1 MVKFHEEIEPPTSP
15 SSTVMEVEPT
25 TSPSSTVMEVDELT
39 EEDETISYD
48 DLKRRMSHDRMHLQK
63 LKAERHDQ
71 FDNSEDESSEVDEE
85 AQTSYL
91 MKRQQS
97 RRKKMSRS
105 QDVILKCMLKIM
117 EVCNAQGFV
126 YGIVPEK
133 GKPVSGCSESLR
145 EWWKDEVKFDQNAP
159 SALADILPKIM
170 DTFDDPLSCMHLLQ
184 ELQDT
189 TLGSLLSALMQHCVP
204 PQRRFPLERGL
215 APPWWPKGDEVWWG
229 DQGALALEQGPPPYR
244 KPHGLKKA
252 WKITVLAAIIKH
264 MSPNLDRMRRVV
276 NQSKSL
282 QDKMTAKETVTW
294 SKVVNQEALLSKL
307 IEKSLEISSS
317 EEEGRG
323 KRKRSFGIEEAIKC
337 PKGDFELDE
346 NSRSDDNKIDEWEDS
361 FSNKEIVLR
370 EEGSSVSTSMESYWE
385 ENLIEQLR
393 LNPNIGEFLD
403 GDHEEIDATS
413 VWDLTYLKY

>member
-1 MVKFHEEIEPPTSP
+1 
-15 SSTVMEVEPT
+15 
-25 TSPSSTVMEVDELT
+25 MEVDELT

-48 DLKRRMSHDRMHLQK
+48 DLKRRMSHDRMRLQK
-63 LKAERHDQ
+63 LKAQRHQ
-71 FDNSEDESSEVDEE
+71 FDNSEDELSEVDEE
-85 AQTSYL
+85 AQTSNL
-91 MKRQQS
+91 MKLQQS

-105 QDVILKCMLKIM
+105 QDIILKCMLKIM
-117 EVCNAQGFV
+117 EACNAQGFV

-133 GKPVSGCSESLR
+133 GKAVTGCSESLR
-145 EWWKDEVKFDQNAP
+145 EWWKDKVKFDQKAP

-170 DTFDDPLSCMHLLQ
+170 DDPLSCMHLLQ

-204 PQRRFPLERGL
+204 PQRKFPLERGL

-264 MSPNLDRMRRVV
+264 MSPNLDRMRKVV

-294 SKVVNQEALLSKL
+294 SKVVNQEEALSKL
-307 IEKSLEISSS
+307 IEKSLKIS
-317 EEEGRG
+317 EEKGGGSGGGG
-323 KRKRSFGIEEAIKC
+323 KRKCSFGIEEAIKC

-346 NSRSDDNKIDEWEDS
+346 NSRSNDENIHEWEAS
-361 FSNKEIVLR
+361 FSNKEIVLS

-393 LNPNIGEFLD
+393 QNPNFGEFLD
-403 GDHEEIDATS
+403 GDEEIDATS
-413 VWDLTYLKY
+413 IWDLAYHNIEDQ